1 MNNYEIMFIVKS
13 TVEKDIVDNVVNSL
27 KKVIT
32 EQKGTIDDFK
42 DLGQKQLAYPIKN
55 EVNGYYYVL
64 KVNAKPKAIMEF
76 DRKAQ
81 IDENIIRYLI
91 INLDKE

>member
-13 TVEKDIVDNVVNSL
+13 TIEKDIVESTVNSF
-27 KKVIT
+27 KKIIT
-32 EQKGTIDDFK
+32 EHKGTIENFK
-42 DLGQKQLAYPIKN
+42 ELGQKQFAYPIKN

-64 KVNAKPKAIMEF
+64 TIKSKSLTIAEF
-76 DRKAQ
+76 DRKAL
-81 IDENIIRYLI
+81 IDENIIRHII